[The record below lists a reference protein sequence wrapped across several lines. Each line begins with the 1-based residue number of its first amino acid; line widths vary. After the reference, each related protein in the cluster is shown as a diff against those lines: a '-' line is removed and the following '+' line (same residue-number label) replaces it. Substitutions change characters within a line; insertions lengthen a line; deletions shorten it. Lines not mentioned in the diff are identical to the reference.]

1 MACIDA
7 NGNITRS
14 AELILLAVMK
24 PVSVERVAAESGLA
38 VFRIR
43 AALRELTQ
51 AGLILQTAGTFQI
64 TEEGQKALEGRRDKE
79 ES

>member
-14 AELILLAVMK
+14 AELILLAVMR
-24 PVSVERVAAESGLA
+24 PVSVEQVAGESGLA
-38 VFRIR
+38 VFRVR
-43 AALRELTQ
+43 GALRELTQ
-51 AGLILQTAGTFQI
+51 AGFISQIAGTFQI
-64 TEEGQKALEGRRDKE
+64 TNEGQTALEGRRDKE

>member
-14 AELILLAVMK
+14 AELILLAMMK
-24 PVSVERVAAESGLA
+24 PASVEQVAAESGLA

-51 AGLILQTAGTFQI
+51 AGFICQNGDTFQI
-64 TEEGQKALEGRRDKE
+64 TEEGEKALERRRKKE

>member
-24 PVSVERVAAESGLA
+24 PASVEQVVGESGLA
-38 VFRIR
+38 VFRVR
-43 AALRELTQ
+43 AALRELAQ
-51 AGLILQTAGTFQI
+51 AGFISQTGGTFQI
-64 TEEGQKALEGRRDKE
+64 TAEGQKALEGRRDKE
-79 ES
+79 EF

>member
-14 AELILLAVMK
+14 AELILLAMMK
-24 PVSVERVAAESGLA
+24 PASVEQVAAESGLA
-38 VFRIR
+38 LFRIR

-51 AGLILQTAGTFQI
+51 AGFICQTADMFQI
-64 TEEGQKALEGRRDKE
+64 TEDGQKALEGRKGKE